1 MFFILGYEDELI
13 ELKNQLEHLK
23 ETVKSKVERKEYLI
37 RLIKMRK
44 KLDSNIFD
52 VDTFKSY
59 INENLAQQIQVAL
72 PVSFDHYLLF

>member
-1 MFFILGYEDELI
+1 M
-13 ELKNQLEHLK
+13 ELKNHLEHLK
-23 ETVKSKVERKEYLI
+23 KTVHSKFERKEYLI

-59 INENLAQQIQVAL
+59 INENLAQQIKVPL
-72 PVSFDHYLLF
+72 PVSFDLIIIDNFGIQ